1 MIRQLACVLLLM
13 VGGVA
18 HVQAEQGCPYPSA
31 IKYVDG
37 YFQATAGTLVW
48 QSPKIGHR
56 QFVEEFIGAIF
67 TPGKEQDRESG
78 YVDKCSYL
86 TNEGHRVDL
95 RYGRSGEV
103 ETMSLTGTLH
113 WRLASDPFDLPVYI
127 CQDSQPDNCSFTVK
141 KPKV

>member
-1 MIRQLACVLLLM
+1 VL
-13 VGGVA
+13 
-18 HVQAEQGCPYPSA
+18 
-31 IKYVDG
+31 
-37 YFQATAGTLVW
+37 W

-86 TNEGHRVDL
+86 TNEGQRVDV
-95 RYGRSGEV
+95 RYGRSGAV
-103 ETMSLTGTLH
+103 QTMSLTDTLH

>member
-1 MIRQLACVLLLM
+1 MIRQLVCVLLLM

-37 YFQATAGTLVW
+37 YFQATAGALVW

-86 TNEGHRVDL
+86 TNEGQRVDV
-95 RYGRSGEV
+95 RYGRSGAV
-103 ETMSLTGTLH
+103 QTMSLTDTLH

-141 KPKV
+141 KPKI